1 MCALTNAGKVLCW
14 GAGTSGQLG
23 NDAIVSS
30 DHPVYVVD
38 GDGSSTHLTSVVQIS
53 AGNGFSC
60 ALKNSGNVY
69 CWGAGTYGKL
79 GNDAITNKDH
89 PVHVVRTDG
98 DSTSMLSD
106 VVQIGAAHSHTCALK
121 SSGKIFCWG
130 RGDGGRLG
138 DNDLTDHSVDH
149 PVSVVTSASGTT
161 PHVLGDDILCKTD
174 ANGIETCNTLPS
186 SPPAFTTGQAT
197 EDGSDSISIDLDASE
212 SLAAL
217 SFYSDQYCTQALDHT
232 SNANPA
238 TIRNLPFGE
247 HHIYFKRG
255 ARSLCYDSELIL
267 SKNSPT
273 PTTRQKIS
281 AGYEHTCAINDDGEV
296 LCWGAGSYGRL
307 GDNTTADKDHP
318 VKC

>member
-1 MCALTNAGKVLCW
+1 MEMA
-14 GAGTSGQLG
+14 
-23 NDAIVSS
+23 
-30 DHPVYVVD
+30 P
-38 GDGSSTHLTSVVQIS
+38 STHLTGVVQIS

-79 GNDAITNKDH
+79 GNDATTNKDH
-89 PVHVVRTDG
+89 PVHVVRTNG
-98 DSTSMLSD
+98 DSSSMLSD
-106 VVQIGAAHSHTCALK
+106 VVQIGAAHSHTCALE
-121 SSGKIFCWG
+121 STGKIFCWG

-138 DNDLTDHSVDH
+138 NNDLTAHSVDH
-149 PVSVVTSASGTT
+149 PISVVASASNTT
-161 PHVLGDDILCKTD
+161 PHVLGNDVLCTTD
-174 ANGIETCNTLPS
+174 ANGIETCNLP
-186 SPPAFTTGQAT
+186 PDLPAFTTGQAT

-238 TIRNLPFGE
+238 IIRNLPLGE

-267 SKNSPT
+267 SERFVSNSPYQT
-273 PTTRQKIS
+273 KNYCRIRTHLRARLIL
-281 AGYEHTCAINDDGEV
+281 GGV
-296 LCWGAGSYGRL
+296 LCWGAWILWKTRQ
-307 GDNTTADKDHP
+307 
-318 VKC
+318 